1 MTTGRINQIADV
13 LGARA
18 RALLPSSSLISRGRR
33 HHRERGGA
41 GKEWGVGRC
50 ARAAALWTDFVRVRP
65 AEFVLLKSLGRSP
78 GQERDQFAVQTR
90 ASRHWQSR
98 KKSEKAKKGFW
109 CLLLLLL
116 LLLLR
121 FVGYGARLQ
130 ATRCVM
136 FPLRTQ
142 RLSVERWS
150 AGGGAVDR
158 RQADTL
164 GPAAHRSK
172 KEPTFDLPR
181 RPPLG
186 AAAVLRAVRL
196 AQCI

>member
-18 RALLPSSSLISRGRR
+18 RALLPSSSLISRGR

-98 KKSEKAKKGFW
+98 K
-109 CLLLLLL
+109 
-116 LLLLR
+116 
-121 FVGYGARLQ
+121 
-130 ATRCVM
+130 
-136 FPLRTQ
+136 
-142 RLSVERWS
+142 
-150 AGGGAVDR
+150 
-158 RQADTL
+158 
-164 GPAAHRSK
+164 
-172 KEPTFDLPR
+172 
-181 RPPLG
+181 
-186 AAAVLRAVRL
+186 
-196 AQCI
+196 